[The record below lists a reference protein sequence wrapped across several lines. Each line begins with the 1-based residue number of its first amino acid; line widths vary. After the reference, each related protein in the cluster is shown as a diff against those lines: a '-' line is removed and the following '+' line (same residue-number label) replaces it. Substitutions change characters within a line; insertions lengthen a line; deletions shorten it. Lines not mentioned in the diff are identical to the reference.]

1 VNLEQE
7 RIELLTAAAEGR
19 EREVMHYQINID
31 NFTRAIAEI
40 EANHPEMEEFAN
52 NLRELLASSKLEQ
65 AKERILL
72 KVIRDQLEEAKCTS
86 S

>member
-1 VNLEQE
+1 MSLEQE
-7 RIELLTAAAEGR
+7 RIDLLTAAAEGR